1 MVDSME
7 LMREIKKVNQR
18 MEGFQQLIT
27 NNLDLQGKM
36 LNCESSVNSPQLNSD
51 FAVGNVDPVEMNS
64 ILLDLELGRE
74 CFSIGAPDAGM
85 GYFHTAS
92 ERITISRSKYGF
104 MPKIIRTTISQS
116 SANIKEESGGGFMRL
131 GRGKEAS

>member
-1 MVDSME
+1 MTDSMQ
-7 LMREIKKVNQR
+7 LMRELKKVNQR
-18 MEGFQQLIT
+18 LEGMQQIMT
-27 NNLDLQGKM
+27 SHLDLQGKM

-51 FAVGNVDPVEMNS
+51 FAVGNVDPREMNS
-64 ILLDLELGRE
+64 VLLDLELGRE

-92 ERITISRSKYGF
+92 EKITISRSKHGF

-116 SANIKEESGGGFMRL
+116 SAKVTEESGGFKL
-131 GRGKEAS
+131 GRSKEAT

>member
-1 MVDSME
+1 MDSMQ
-7 LMREIKKVNQR
+7 LMRELKKVNER
-18 MEGFQQLIT
+18 LEGMKSIIT

-36 LNCESSVNSPQLNSD
+36 LNCESSINSPQLNSD
-51 FAVGNVDPVEMNS
+51 FAVGNVDQREMNS
-64 ILLDLELGRE
+64 VLLDLEIGRE

-92 ERITISRSKYGF
+92 EKITISRSKFGF

-116 SANIKEESGGGFMRL
+116 SARVTEESGGFPRI
-131 GRGKEAS
+131 GRSKEGQV